1 MLGPIGAYFTWK
13 AVHDS
18 AIFNTENFGSWWRKI
33 KSKVMSIFKKTRIVY
48 MGTPEF
54 AVAPLKALID
64 AGYNVVGVVT
74 VADKP
79 SGRGLKVN
87 ESAVKKFAVEQGI
100 PVLQP
105 VKLKDPEFLK
115 QLAAFNA
122 DLFVVVAFRMLPQEV
137 WTMPKL
143 GTFNLHAALLP
154 QYRGAAPIN
163 WAVINGERMTG
174 VTTFMIDKDID
185 TGGIMLRQECPV
197 TPEDTAGTLH
207 DKMMPVGA
215 ELVVTTVQG
224 IIEKNI
230 ETRVQRSFI
239 QGSEVLKPAPKLTRE
254 LCHIDWND
262 STKNIYNLIRGLS
275 PYPTAFTEL
284 VHAGAAPAQ
293 LKIYFGTRVEG
304 DDYMS
309 MLAKAGKEA
318 NAVKPGDILSD
329 GKTFF
334 AIATAD
340 GAVSVTDL
348 QMAGKKRM
356 AVKAFL
362 AGFRNPETWST
373 TQGTSAEI
381 LKNTRA

>member
-1 MLGPIGAYFTWK
+1 M
-13 AVHDS
+13 
-18 AIFNTENFGSWWRKI
+18 
-33 KSKVMSIFKKTRIVY
+33 
-48 MGTPEF
+48 
-54 AVAPLKALID
+54 
-64 AGYNVVGVVT
+64 
-74 VADKP
+74 
-79 SGRGLKVN
+79 
-87 ESAVKKFAVEQGI
+87 
-100 PVLQP
+100 
-105 VKLKDPEFLK
+105 
-115 QLAAFNA
+115 
-122 DLFVVVAFRMLPQEV
+122 
-137 WTMPKL
+137 
-143 GTFNLHAALLP
+143 
-154 QYRGAAPIN
+154 
-163 WAVINGERMTG
+163 
-174 VTTFMIDKDID
+174 
-185 TGGIMLRQECPV
+185 
-197 TPEDTAGTLH
+197 
-207 DKMMPVGA
+207 
-215 ELVVTTVQG
+215 QG

-262 STKNIYNLIRGLS
+262 STKDIYNLIRGLS

-284 VHAGAAPAQ
+284 VHEGAAPAQ
-293 LKIYFGTRVEG
+293 LKIYFGTRAEG

-356 AVKAFL
+356 EVKAFL